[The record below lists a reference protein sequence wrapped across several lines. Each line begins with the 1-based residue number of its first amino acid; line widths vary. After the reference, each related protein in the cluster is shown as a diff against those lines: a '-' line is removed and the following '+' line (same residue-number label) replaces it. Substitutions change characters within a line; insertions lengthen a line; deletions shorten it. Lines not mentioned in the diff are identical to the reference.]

1 MVLLVR
7 EKAYDPFCDERLKGF
22 NMEDLDP
29 RNREWTVP
37 AHEVEAREREEKK
50 QLMKEAI
57 KEALEESGIPLE
69 DLMKILNKQ

>member
-1 MVLLVR
+1 MTRDRKVSTWR
-7 EKAYDPFCDERLKGF
+7 TWT
-22 NMEDLDP
+22 P
-29 RNREWTVP
+29 RNREWTEPDYVI
-37 AHEVEAREREEKK
+37 EAREDEKKK

>member
-1 MVLLVR
+1 
-7 EKAYDPFCDERLKGF
+7 
-22 NMEDLDP
+22 MEDLDP

-37 AHEVEAREREEKK
+37 AHEAEAREREEKK

-69 DLMKILNKQ
+69 DLMKILDKQ

>member
-29 RNREWTVP
+29 RNREWTEPDYVI
-37 AHEVEAREREEKK
+37 EAREDEKK
-50 QLMKEAI
+50 KRLI
-57 KEALEESGIPLE
+57 KEALEELGITPE
-69 DLMKILNKQ
+69 NLMKILNNQ